1 MVVIQI
7 SIDEEDY
14 LVPLY
19 LKKKPAS
26 ATMLVAKEQSKQIQ
40 DAYKVNGIPANFVI
54 DKAGEIRNYGSG
66 FGPGLENELR
76 GWIDAALKAA
86 AEKY

>member
-7 SIDEEDY
+7 SLDEEDY

-26 ATMLVAKEQSKQIQ
+26 ATMLVAKDQRKQVQ
-40 DAYKVNGIPANFVI
+40 DAYSVNGIPANFVI
-54 DKAGEIRNYGSG
+54 DKTGMIRNYGSG
-66 FGPGLENELR
+66 YGPGLENKLR
-76 GWIDAALKAA
+76 EWIDAALGTATK
-86 AEKY
+86 K

>member
-7 SIDEEDY
+7 SLDEEDY

-26 ATMLVAKEQSKQIQ
+26 ATMLVAKDQRKQVQ
-40 DAYKVNGIPANFVI
+40 DAYKVGGIPANFVI
-54 DKAGEIRNYGSG
+54 DKTGMIRNHGSG
-66 FGPGLENELR
+66 YGPGLENKLR
-76 GWIDAALKAA
+76 EWIDAALGTATK
-86 AEKY
+86 K